1 MNNQNPNPKDNQ
13 IAWIVISILFMAVA
27 FYYTFVLGNV
37 AQGIIWFGAAFSFFL
52 IYSNPKK

>member
-1 MNNQNPNPKDNQ
+1 MSKQNPNPQDNQ

-27 FYYTFVLGNV
+27 FYYTFVLGNI
-37 AQGIIWFGAAFSFFL
+37 AQGIIWFGASFSFFL